1 MTNISFTLT
10 DASIEKIKSMAV
22 KDGLDDA
29 SIRVSV
35 IGGGCSGFS
44 YDISF
49 DDTKRDGDQVMDT
62 GKFKVY
68 VDPMSYMYVQNTIV
82 DYVESFNFTGFHFD
96 NPNAKRTCGCG
107 SSFGV

>member
-1 MTNISFTLT
+1 MLTLT
-10 DASIEKIKSMAV
+10 DISIKKIEDMAS
-22 KDGLDDA
+22 KDGLNDA
-29 SIRVSV
+29 SIRLAV

-44 YDISF
+44 YDIDF
-49 DDTKRDGDQVMDT
+49 EDTQREGDQVIDT

-68 VDPMSYMYVQNTIV
+68 VDPMSYMYVHSTTV

-96 NPNAKRTCGCG
+96 NPSAKRTCGCG